1 MQIFVKTLTGK
12 TITLEVET
20 ADSIGNVKA
29 KIQDKEGIPPD
40 QQRLIFAGL
49 QLEDGRTLSDYN
61 IQKESTLHLV
71 LRLRGGMQNS
81 SGGGD
86 GSTSGRHASTSG
98 SHTVDASRNVRPR
111 MSEGEQGEATALWS
125 KMLGAMN
132 EHLRRKRQPE
142 MLVPRTKMEM
152 AAAEAR
158 AHETVETLETK
169 AERIRQ
175 AWERRRKEAIEGW
188 GVAHTEAENEAMGRA
203 RAAAIAQGL
212 ELTERVPKSSTDT
225 GFEGVYKKGVYDE
238 MGLYKGDT
246 SRYEVSPSTC
256 CASERMPCESLEGAA
271 LCSARSTRAKQST
284 AVGATK
290 GGADVAPTSTAA
302 ADEAL
307 ELAPPLNEA
316 ADRDKAHEAEAK
328 AGTEQKAET
337 EALGEPRSPSP
348 LEASV
353 GQQLE
358 APTDERR
365 TRVVGSPPCTSIQA
379 AIADA
384 DAAAATAAAGGATT
398 ATTYS
403 ATAAGGAALAAQSD
417 SVLTDEV
424 LLQPEIDVL
433 LDMFAV
439 CDLGLKKHWIVYN
452 VQCLNAADLNN
463 LAQELADKHGME
475 RLTMLRALLGMIS
488 VREKGW
494 QEPSGKSLSGTH
506 AGMPDYAR
514 MLSFL
519 GQRPGEMLDTGLFY
533 NDLKRLLNKV
543 PFLAK
548 NLRMEL
554 GAPAGQLIQC
564 KNRSGAA
571 GGIKFEYPAVA
582 YEMIHSDQ
590 LAAEAYVRGAMFID
604 PPSTLYGGDGTEP
617 VLGLFVT
624 GTDSATMSYIVV
636 HAVPALADGP
646 VSRARSKAGGAFD
659 GDMTT
664 KSGACERLA
673 AIALAHAHDGDARGD
688 KHDFNFATRGQNA
701 FNLGAHLRAVLHA
714 RNTVGGVSWL
724 PAKLFDELGGGE
736 TWEGLPFK
744 PRPTV
749 LYDGTEE
756 ILRNAEE
763 VTRDALARHL
773 QCTLPARDQ
782 VAEGL
787 RVLRAQPKPSETAR
801 YLLGD
806 TVVGASD
813 AKGAPQTTKSRGQ
826 KRSKGPSDADP
837 TKALAIPRIPWKEV
851 PLWDQGAQVPENIA
865 RWERTPPI
873 LIENLTEDEHK
884 AAMQRW
890 LNPRARERARLQ
902 NAYASFLKEQRTE
915 ESDEEDS
922 AQFRRVL
929 WLLPELHAALQELGI
944 ENPGPELDEERR
956 RKHEAWREKLE
967 KWAEDERAATAD
979 EIRAA
984 AAAEGLELVPSQSG
998 ETGYRGVYKN
1008 GGGFEARVRE
1018 NGTLRC
1024 LGTFR
1029 TAIEAALCYARH
1041 IGAKRAEAEAAEAK
1055 AVVVPLTADQARAA
1069 AAAEGLE
1076 LVPSQKGET
1085 GYRGVY
1091 KNGGGFL
1098 ASVRENGTQL
1108 CLGTFR
1114 TAIEAALCYAR
1125 HINAKK
1131 VAAWQVAAG
1140 AERASA
1146 EEAEAAAGH
1155 RVKKPNARK
1164 QG

>member
-1 MQIFVKTLTGK
+1 
-12 TITLEVET
+12 
-20 ADSIGNVKA
+20 
-29 KIQDKEGIPPD
+29 
-40 QQRLIFAGL
+40 
-49 QLEDGRTLSDYN
+49 
-61 IQKESTLHLV
+61 
-71 LRLRGGMQNS
+71 
-81 SGGGD
+81 
-86 GSTSGRHASTSG
+86 
-98 SHTVDASRNVRPR
+98 
-111 MSEGEQGEATALWS
+111 
-125 KMLGAMN
+125 MN

-271 LCSARSTRAKQST
+271 LCSARSTRAKQT
-284 AVGATK
+284 
-290 GGADVAPTSTAA
+290 
-302 ADEAL
+302 DEAL

-365 TRVVGSPPCTSIQA
+365 TRV
-379 AIADA
+379 
-384 DAAAATAAAGGATT
+384 
-398 ATTYS
+398 
-403 ATAAGGAALAAQSD
+403 SD

-998 ETGYRGVYKN
+998 GPVLC
-1008 GGGFEARVRE
+1008 EA
-1018 NGTLRC
+1018 
-1024 LGTFR
+1024 
-1029 TAIEAALCYARH
+1029 H
-1041 IGAKRAEAEAAEAK
+1041 
-1055 AVVVPLTADQARAA
+1055 
-1069 AAAEGLE
+1069 
-1076 LVPSQKGET
+1076 
-1085 GYRGVY
+1085 
-1091 KNGGGFL
+1091 
-1098 ASVRENGTQL
+1098 
-1108 CLGTFR
+1108 
-1114 TAIEAALCYAR
+1114 
-1125 HINAKK
+1125 
-1131 VAAWQVAAG
+1131 
-1140 AERASA
+1140 
-1146 EEAEAAAGH
+1146 
-1155 RVKKPNARK
+1155 
-1164 QG
+1164 